1 LLTKYCSHRTEISTK
16 DIVTDPIINSGS
28 IGEEGGLGT
37 IPKGR
42 SIALNIFNNQ
52 TTVFLSF
59 DIDTAGEIAGIV
71 QISAEIVRFKI
82 NSAKK
87 KVGSD
92 HAGDILQEEDTF
104 NRYINP
110 VARPEYWDQHSIS
123 VRGILPDSERIINAG
138 NMRTV
143 WPEFQRWFFSIVSPA
158 EMVVLVAWNGETC
171 DLKWLW
177 MLTQAPNSRYSL
189 PDNIKYFIDPYRVIE
204 KYKTCPFNKT
214 KSKIEA
220 YELGIVWIWK
230 YANNGSNLMG
240 PMTVS
245 LMCVHRRIF
254 SPIHVLYHLL
264 IALRQFSQS
273 MKFSQGL
280 FRTSGKRTWSRL
292 ILCMCLGLSSPRNT
306 T

>member
-1 LLTKYCSHRTEISTK
+1 MGGGGLNLAVETEILGSEVGTE
-16 DIVTDPIINSGS
+16 DPIINSGA

-42 SIALNIFNNQ
+42 SIAHNIFDNQ
-52 TTVFLSF
+52 NAVFLSF
-59 DIDTAGEIAGIV
+59 DIETAGEIAGIV

-82 NSAKK
+82 NLENK

-92 HAGDILQEEDTF
+92 HAGDILREEDTF

-110 VARPEYWDQHSIS
+110 EVHPEYWDQHSIS
-123 VRGILPDSERIINAG
+123 VHGILPDDERIINAG

-177 MLTQAPNSRYSL
+177 RPTQAPNLRYSL
-189 PDNIKYFIDPYRVIE
+189 LDNIKYFIDPYHVIE

-220 YELGIVWIWK
+220 
-230 YANNGSNLMG
+230 
-240 PMTVS
+240 
-245 LMCVHRRIF
+245 
-254 SPIHVLYHLL
+254 
-264 IALRQFSQS
+264 
-273 MKFSQGL
+273 
-280 FRTSGKRTWSRL
+280 
-292 ILCMCLGLSSPRNT
+292 
-306 T
+306 